1 MQRREKCFLSLIS
14 VSLFFFF
21 FWVSNS
27 WLQTQKKRKWK
38 ERKWEENERK
48 EKKRE
53 RRNRSK
59 HKNWTSPPFFFF
71 FCWSYGFL
79 GRFAAAFSLLNFV
92 FPPPLGAI
100 VVVGRGGGVDGV
112 VWRWVGVTPGW
123 LEEGGVVWWSCLP
136 IGLVLLLFALLPPP
150 ADVCLPSLSLSL
162 SAAVINYQRP
172 QAMTTRLPSRPPPPP
187 LTHPFVLHLG
197 KMSCSLT

>member
-14 VSLFFFF
+14 VSRFFFF
-21 FWVSNS
+21 LWVSNS

-53 RRNRSK
+53 RRNRSN
-59 HKNWTSPPFFFF
+59 HKNWTSPPFFF

-123 LEEGGVVWWSCLP
+123 LEEGGCCVMVMFAHRFGFVIVCFVATASRCL
-136 IGLVLLLFALLPPP
+136 LAL
-150 ADVCLPSLSLSL
+150 SLSLSL
-162 SAAVINYQRP
+162 SP
-172 QAMTTRLPSRPPPPP
+172 RLS
-187 LTHPFVLHLG
+187 
-197 KMSCSLT
+197 